1 MRIVEAI
8 RLLVE
13 RGSIEPG
20 LAARCM
26 EELMKGEATHA
37 QAAAFL
43 TALRIRGEDPAI
55 IAAMSEVMRRFA
67 TPIRVGP
74 MKGRLIDTCGTGGD
88 VVKTI
93 NVSTASGLVAAAAG
107 CRVAKHGNRSFT
119 GYCGSADFLEEVGV
133 RIDLEPEVVSRC
145 IESLGFGFIYAPRYH
160 QSMRHVMPVRREI
173 GIRTVFN
180 LLGPLTNPAPVN
192 AQVLGVFSREFV
204 ERMAEAVR
212 ILGREE
218 AAIIHGDGGI
228 DEVSI
233 FSETTMI
240 WIKNGEARRV
250 ILSPE
255 SFGLEKARV
264 EEIIVESRDMC
275 IRRTLEALTGALGR
289 SHPLT
294 RLLLANSSL
303 SLMIA
308 GLADDPAGGA
318 EMAWR
323 VIESGKPIEL
333 LKRLVKETDGD
344 QGKFESWMRVV
355 E

>member
-43 TALRIRGEDPAI
+43 IALRIRGEDPAI

-88 VVKTI
+88 AVKTI

-160 QSMRHVMPVRREI
+160 QSMRNVMPVRREI

-240 WIKNGEARRV
+240 WIKDGEARRV

-264 EEIIVESRDMC
+264 EEIIVESRNMC

-333 LKRLVKETDGD
+333 LRRLVKETDGD
-344 QGKFESWMRVV
+344 QDKFESWMRVV

>member
-1 MRIVEAI
+1 
-8 RLLVE
+8 
-13 RGSIEPG
+13 
-20 LAARCM
+20 
-26 EELMKGEATHA
+26 
-37 QAAAFL
+37 
-43 TALRIRGEDPAI
+43 
-55 IAAMSEVMRRFA
+55 
-67 TPIRVGP
+67 
-74 MKGRLIDTCGTGGD
+74 
-88 VVKTI
+88 
-93 NVSTASGLVAAAAG
+93 
-107 CRVAKHGNRSFT
+107 
-119 GYCGSADFLEEVGV
+119 
-133 RIDLEPEVVSRC
+133 
-145 IESLGFGFIYAPRYH
+145 
-160 QSMRHVMPVRREI
+160 
-173 GIRTVFN
+173 
-180 LLGPLTNPAPVN
+180 
-192 AQVLGVFSREFV
+192 
-204 ERMAEAVR
+204 MAEAVR

-240 WIKNGEARRV
+240 WIKDGEARRV

-333 LKRLVKETDGD
+333 LRRLVKETDGD

>member
-1 MRIVEAI
+1 MSIVEAI

-13 RGSIEPG
+13 HGSIHPE

-26 EELMKGEATHA
+26 EELMRSEATHA

-43 TALRIRGEDPAI
+43 TALRVRGEDPAV
-55 IAAMSEVMRRFA
+55 IAAMSDVMRRLA
-67 TPIRVGP
+67 TPIRVSS
-74 MKGRLIDTCGTGGD
+74 MKSRLIDTCGTGGD

-119 GYCGSADFLEEVGV
+119 GYSGSADFLEEVGV
-133 RIDLEPEVVSRC
+133 KIDLEPDVVSRC

-160 QSMRHVMPVRREI
+160 QSMRNVTPVRREI
-173 GIRTVFN
+173 GIRTIFN

-192 AQVLGVFSREFV
+192 AQVLGVFSREFM
-204 ERMAEAVR
+204 ERVAETVR

-228 DEVSI
+228 DEASI
-233 FSETTMI
+233 FSETEAI
-240 WIKNGEARRV
+240 WIRDGEARRV
-250 ILSPE
+250 ILRPE
-255 SFGLEKARV
+255 SFGLEKARA
-264 EEIIVESRDMC
+264 EEIIVRSRDEC
-275 IRRTLEALTGALGR
+275 IRRTLEALAGALGR
-289 SHPLT
+289 VHPLT

-303 SLMIA
+303 SLMIG
-308 GLADDPAGGA
+308 GLADDPAGGV

-323 VIESGKPIEL
+323 VIESGRPIEL
-333 LKRLVKETDGD
+333 LRRLVKDTGGD
-344 QGKFESWMRVV
+344 QGRFESWMRVM